1 MASQN
6 TLETVTGQLIDVTN
20 IVPENIDLN
29 DIAWSLSRIPRFV
42 GHSITIVPYNV
53 AQHSIFVA
61 KTVQDWIANGS
72 EYTEI
77 ANSIFFLKNCDRD
90 IQQRVCLLALLH
102 DAHEYITGDIPSP
115 VKSIPK
121 VKEIIKE
128 LEKKIDAVI
137 RIKFDLADWPKT
149 KYLDQDLR
157 AHVEHL
163 IKFADLY
170 SRKIEAYTF
179 IKSRGKDWSGLPEV
193 SLEKLQ
199 SFEAPSTSIES
210 YREFVKCFNDFSV
223 GLKPISIGDEIK
235 EKLKI
240 PPGLIPRQIPAIGP
254 KLSWPNDK
262 CNPHPGTPGWPVS
275 PTPMAVAYY
284 STGGATSKQKKQSKY
299 VYPDIDDSSNILEDK
314 CLDL

>member
-1 MASQN
+1 
-6 TLETVTGQLIDVTN
+6 
-20 IVPENIDLN
+20 
-29 DIAWSLSRIPRFV
+29 
-42 GHSITIVPYNV
+42 
-53 AQHSIFVA
+53 
-61 KTVQDWIANGS
+61 
-72 EYTEI
+72 
-77 ANSIFFLKNCDRD
+77 
-90 IQQRVCLLALLH
+90 
-102 DAHEYITGDIPSP
+102 
-115 VKSIPK
+115 
-121 VKEIIKE
+121 
-128 LEKKIDAVI
+128 
-137 RIKFDLADWPKT
+137 
-149 KYLDQDLR
+149 
-157 AHVEHL
+157 L

-240 PPGLIPRQIPAIGP
+240 PPGLIPGQIPAIGP
-254 KLSWPNDK
+254 KLSWPNDV